1 MQHFKKT
8 KIRCRLEFACSIL
21 SRPDPENL
29 TDAMWFSDEAHFHL
43 NNAIIKHIFRF
54 LVSAKT
60 NFDVE
65 SLLTVR
71 K

>member
-29 TDAMWFSDEAHFHL
+29 TDAIYGSPMKLTSISIMLSLNTFLDSWF
-43 NNAIIKHIFRF
+43 R
-54 LVSAKT
+54 
-60 NFDVE
+60 
-65 SLLTVR
+65 R
-71 K
+71 KPILM